1 MAISNINDKLLLTN
15 YKNKNGYKT
24 LIETIEKDKITE
36 ISKRDVVYLVNKQ
49 MEGISETN
57 GNLFIYMFYF
67 FGYNKNIKWY
77 NSVTAND
84 IIGAGGTKATESTPW
99 CGCYLSFV
107 LNASGISGKGSAN
120 SNGQT
125 SAHSLKTQ
133 NDFNQAKSMDVMQFG
148 EPGKGHTSFLV
159 KEDETK
165 PNGYNK
171 PFYQFGGN
179 QSDSVKLSKP
189 PSPKYTLNSFG
200 NNDEYDKKISTG
212 DILSLLGF
220 LDGLNTKKETEK
232 RKDEINARLKD
243 DKTLG
248 TEKEKEIKKIRKLI
262 GEESFGLKIKDPSLQ
277 TFFKSLITFEDSLV
291 ESNLPL
297 TENIRGVI
305 DKSREGSTR

>member
-1 MAISNINDKLLLTN
+1 MAISNINTKLLLTDYSN
-15 YKNKNGYKT
+15 QNGYQT
-24 LIETIEKDKITE
+24 LKESIKKDKITE

-67 FGYNKNIKWY
+67 FGYNKNVKWY
-77 NSVTAND
+77 NSVRAND
-84 IIGAGGTKATESTPW
+84 IGAGGTKATESTPW

-133 NDFNQAKSMDVMQFG
+133 NKFKEAKSMDVMQFG
-148 EPGKGHTSFLV
+148 KPGQGHTSFLV
-159 KEDETK
+159 KEDENK

-179 QSDSVKLSKP
+179 QSDSVRLSTP
-189 PSPKYTLNSFG
+189 PSPKYKLNSFG
-200 NNDEYDKKISTG
+200 NNDKYDDKISTG
-212 DILSLLGF
+212 DVLSLLGF
-220 LDGLNTKKETEK
+220 LDGLNTKNTEE
-232 RKDEINARLKD
+232 RKNEINARLED
-243 DKTLG
+243 NKTLG
-248 TEKEKEIKKIRKLI
+248 TEIEKEIKEIRTLI
-262 GEESFGLKIKDPSLQ
+262 GEEGLGLKINNTSLQ

-291 ESNLPL
+291 ESGLPL